1 MKELKIVII
10 CLFSLQFCISCQ
22 NGKIIDN
29 EDNIYPDSTMKVK
42 YAQGF
47 SVDYFPDYKRVRI
60 FNPWQKGEILNTY
73 YLVNQKEIVTPDK
86 VNTLVVPLQSLGVTS
101 CTHLEFLNMIGAT
114 NCITGI
120 CSPDLVYSPLVKS
133 RYQAKKIVNLGDA
146 FNVNMECLLALHPEA
161 LMLASYNQQ
170 DENTKRLISSGIPL
184 IYNNEWTESTI
195 LARAEWLKLV
205 ATFFN
210 QEQLADSLF
219 NNIEFQYLEA
229 LQIAQKLKYRPTI
242 VLGGNF
248 KGTWYMPG
256 GKSYMA
262 QLFADAGCD
271 YYYKNDT
278 NTGSLPLNF
287 EMVLSQFAQAD
298 YWLNAP
304 VATIEE
310 LFAMDERHQL
320 FKAAKNRKVFGFFA
334 RTNENAN
341 DFWESAIA
349 YPDKV
354 LKDVIWAISP
364 DLMQD
369 YKPLYIKKLE

>member
-1 MKELKIVII
+1 
-10 CLFSLQFCISCQ
+10 
-22 NGKIIDN
+22 
-29 EDNIYPDSTMKVK
+29 
-42 YAQGF
+42 
-47 SVDYFPDYKRVRI
+47 
-60 FNPWQKGEILNTY
+60 
-73 YLVNQKEIVTPDK
+73 
-86 VNTLVVPLQSLGVTS
+86 
-101 CTHLEFLNMIGAT
+101 
-114 NCITGI
+114 
-120 CSPDLVYSPLVKS
+120 
-133 RYQAKKIVNLGDA
+133 
-146 FNVNMECLLALHPEA
+146 
-161 LMLASYNQQ
+161 
-170 DENTKRLISSGIPL
+170 
-184 IYNNEWTESTI
+184 
-195 LARAEWLKLV
+195 
-205 ATFFN
+205 
-210 QEQLADSLF
+210 
-219 NNIEFQYLEA
+219 
-229 LQIAQKLKYRPTI
+229 
-242 VLGGNF
+242 
-248 KGTWYMPG
+248 MPG